1 MAGTADGPAGG
12 RGGSLGRLAA
22 LAGAAAVVPLAG
34 WAFWALVLRLGP
46 NDFHDYWLAGRLILQ
61 GRSPYDVEAMRALA
75 AQEHLS
81 FLVGGGYS
89 YPLPFAV
96 AMVPFG
102 ALPFDVAVVSFNLI
116 SVAAFAATVAVWLE
130 WAHGR
135 TVTGAATTGRLPGR
149 LLGAAFVAGAYP
161 PVYGT
166 VAMGQ
171 ANLVLLPLMAAGLA
185 LASAGG
191 RARGLVGGGLVGLAA
206 VVKLVP
212 AVVVI
217 PLALGRRVA
226 AAAGVVAG
234 ALGAFALSV
243 AAAPWAAA
251 GSGGLTSLLDP
262 DPFYTNQSI
271 NGFVTRLVESSQRT
285 LPLWNAGFDPRP
297 VSVAVTAGF
306 GLATLGVL
314 WLARRQLTSRRGL
327 ALGMGFA
334 LAAGVAGA
342 PKTSFW
348 NESMA
353 LAAVALLM
361 LVEAPSLRLGRLG
374 RLDLGLLAAWFC
386 SALIWALVWA
396 VEPPR
401 AGPLAAGLNLVWSSS
416 LYGMACLWL
425 LFARRLLG
433 AATYPAT
440 IS

>member
-1 MAGTADGPAGG
+1 MAGMADGRAGD
-12 RGGSLGRLAA
+12 RGGSLARLAA
-22 LAGAAAVVPLAG
+22 LAGLAAVVPLAG

-75 AQEHLS
+75 SQEHLS

-102 ALPFDVAVVSFNLI
+102 ALPFDVAVVAFNLI

-130 WAHGR
+130 WAHGPA
-135 TVTGAATTGRLPGR
+135 VAGASAAGRLPRR

-171 ANLVLLPLMAAGLA
+171 ANLVLLPLMAAGLG
-185 LASAGG
+185 LAPASG
-191 RARGLVGGGLVGLAA
+191 RARGLLGGGLVGVAA

-212 AVVVI
+212 AVLVI
-217 PLALGRRVA
+217 PLALGRRA
-226 AAAGVVAG
+226 MAAAGIVAG
-234 ALGAFALSV
+234 ALGALAASV
-243 AAAPWAAA
+243 AVAPWAAA
-251 GSGGLTSLLDP
+251 GSGGLAALLDP

-271 NGFVTRLVESSQRT
+271 NGFVSRLVESSQRT
-285 LPLWNAGFDPRP
+285 LPLWNGGFDPRP

-306 GLATLGVL
+306 ALATLAVL

-334 LAAGVAGA
+334 LAAGIAGA

-361 LVEAPSLRLGRLG
+361 LVEAPDLRLGRLG
-374 RLDLGLLAAWFC
+374 RFDVGLLAAWFC
-386 SALIWALVWA
+386 SALIWAAIWA

-401 AGPLAAGLNLVWSSS
+401 AGPLAAGLNLLWSSS

-425 LFARRLLG
+425 LFARRLLAVG
-433 AATYPAT
+433 TYSAT